1 MGDRRLGTLP
11 FLGVWA
17 VLTGIQAVLL
27 TGSVELSVAM
37 KAVAVFAL
45 QLAKLPPT
53 SMRLND
59 VGRRPSEALFLVM
72 IPVVNVYGFSFFCLQ
87 GTPAPKL
94 WEQRRARWMALM
106 DWSEALLGGLRL
118 AAKTAAIGV
127 PVAVLFAVTGS
138 LGGRLAL
145 RVVEEWCLA
154 MASNTLAGA
163 GQMIL
168 AFGGFLFVYTAI
180 QYPKR
185 ETATR
190 TSWFPSLACI
200 PLLLI
205 GGSMAFHAS
214 GEGMG
219 PVIMM
224 AGFTMAWTL
233 WWGSVGGA
241 AAAIGW
247 VRAGEVARSGS
258 PLDARRIYAEIASRT
273 VDVSAAHGGVKHAVT
288 IGMQVL
294 IPGVYY
300 AIQYAFV
307 DMVVVLDPD
316 RRALRRSAD
325 LTWGHRA
332 RLFQLFL
339 VWFLVN
345 FAMYVGI
352 ALALEPVEDLY
363 AVMLDP
369 RVFEL
374 STMIVLDLV
383 FVLTSWVLTLALLL
397 MYQERIAREAA
408 SKEKRSRM
416 DPGGVGEVAT
426 APMVSDA
433 APAS

>member
-1 MGDRRLGTLP
+1 M
-11 FLGVWA
+11 
-17 VLTGIQAVLL
+17 
-27 TGSVELSVAM
+27 
-37 KAVAVFAL
+37 
-45 QLAKLPPT
+45 
-53 SMRLND
+53 
-59 VGRRPSEALFLVM
+59 
-72 IPVVNVYGFSFFCLQ
+72 
-87 GTPAPKL
+87 
-94 WEQRRARWMALM
+94 
-106 DWSEALLGGLRL
+106 
-118 AAKTAAIGV
+118 
-127 PVAVLFAVTGS
+127 
-138 LGGRLAL
+138 
-145 RVVEEWCLA
+145 
-154 MASNTLAGA
+154 
-163 GQMIL
+163 
-168 AFGGFLFVYTAI
+168 
-180 QYPKR
+180 
-185 ETATR
+185 
-190 TSWFPSLACI
+190 
-200 PLLLI
+200 
-205 GGSMAFHAS
+205 
-214 GEGMG
+214 
-219 PVIMM
+219 
-224 AGFTMAWTL
+224 
-233 WWGSVGGA
+233 
-241 AAAIGW
+241 
-247 VRAGEVARSGS
+247 
-258 PLDARRIYAEIASRT
+258 
-273 VDVSAAHGGVKHAVT
+273 KHAVT

-426 APMVSDA
+426 APVVSDA